1 MTNTFHITHF
11 IHCKY
16 KNKIL
21 VRMALNK
28 NAQSLKISS
37 PKQQQQKTK
46 KLRKKTL
53 QTRSVERQKGDNTRQ
68 VPPSQNKSTNKS
80 KRHYSYSHPPP
91 PTFLSSNSRP
101 TACVDEK
108 WSGCL
113 LVKAGTGANA
123 VCISSDGMFVLMH
136 YVWGGRDSCNIQQ
149 AREDVGEASTACSQ
163 RRLHL
168 WVCVSSNWALSQLAG
183 GSTHLETGRTLTQLP
198 FFKSVIRIV
207 TLTNTRLDT
216 VGLHHT
222 QKLFFYLRH
231 KTHANTHKN
240 TCTNTHFGCFFSLA
254 SHLNFHLKC
263 PAHTQTHTHTQLLT
277 LCTGLPWNRMVIL
290 HYGSTVIWGE

>member
-80 KRHYSYSHPPP
+80 KRHYSHPPP